1 MNEDKLVLVVDD
13 DAPIRDSLEKIL
25 KRDGYAVLTAAGG
38 ESALEVIR
46 QQPVNLILTDLK
58 MPKMDGLQLLK
69 AAKML
74 SSDIEV
80 IVMTAFGEV
89 DTAVEAMREGAYHF
103 IQKPLKRSQILLTIA
118 RALEKQ
124 TLAIEVRSFREQIEA
139 EHHLGNII
147 GRSPIM
153 RRLITKVQQVAPST
167 ASVLITGESG
177 TGKEVFANAI
187 HSLSPRVNKPMIK
200 INCGALPDTLLE
212 SELFGY
218 EKGAFTDAKASKP
231 GRFELADTGTL
242 FLDEIGEMP
251 KPLQVKL
258 LRVLQD
264 GAFER
269 LGGTKILGVDVR
281 LIAAT
286 NKNLTAEV
294 EVGNFRDD
302 LYYRLN
308 VITLELPPLRSR
320 REDIPLLVDRFLKKY
335 SEKDEISIRGISR
348 QALEALEAHHWPGN
362 IRELENAIE
371 QAVVL
376 TQSDVIEQS
385 DLPMS
390 VRGSDKDSD
399 LTCAPKSIVIPLGTP
414 MEVAEKRLIS
424 ETLKMTGGDKELT
437 AKLLDISSRTI
448 YRKLGKDSE
457 DDLSPPASQN
467 ETSSSDKG

>member
-187 HSLSPRVNKPMIK
+187 HSLSPRANKPMIK

-264 GAFER
+264 GEFER
-269 LGGTKILGVDVR
+269 LGGTKTLGVDVR

-294 EVGNFRDD
+294 EAGDFRDD
-302 LYYRLN
+302 LFYRLN

-335 SEKDEISIRGISR
+335 CEKDEISIRGISR

-390 VRGSDKDSD
+390 VRGSGKGSD
-399 LTCAPKSIVIPLGTP
+399 PTCAPKSIVIPLGIP

-457 DDLSPPASQN
+457 DDLSPRASQN